1 MNKQLLSVAAIAA
14 LGVAGTA
21 VAGEAG
27 QYYTKIDA
35 GYSISSRQEVKGVDF
50 IDNSSFSKGYRGV
63 NVGLGLGYN
72 ITDCT
77 RVDVTVQ
84 YSNLI
89 NRRKKISGQN
99 VYPPFMGVDSFRSM
113 VNVYYDF
120 VNDSDIV
127 PFVTAGI
134 GIDSSVYKYD

>member
-35 GYSISSRQEVKGVDF
+35 GYSVSSKQEVKDVNLIVDG
-50 IDNSSFSKGYRGV
+50 DFSEGYRGV

-89 NRRKKISGQN
+89 NRRKEISGQN